1 MRALTATTSWRF
13 PATFWI
19 ANIIELGER
28 AAYYGTF
35 VFLTVFLTSVVG
47 YSDVQA
53 GWIAAAFAGALYLLP
68 MFAGAAADRIGYRRA
83 LLLAFAL
90 LTGGYAALSLVPR
103 PGPVLLALG
112 ALCLGGALVKPVIT
126 GTVARTSDA
135 DHRARAFSLFYML
148 VNIGSFTGKA
158 VAKPVRAALGV
169 GAIPL
174 YSAGAALIALVLVA
188 LLYFPD
194 RRAASAPAG
203 PVPPARDLRAV
214 LDDLVVVLRNR
225 RFLALVLITAGYWT
239 IQGQLY
245 ASMPKFVLRM
255 VGEDASPEWYANI
268 NPFMVVLLV
277 VPITQLC
284 RRLPAVASIGICL
297 GLVPLSALS
306 IAVLPGILD
315 PAKLMIFGR
324 VVALPPMTQ
333 AMCIGIALQGLA
345 ECFLSPRYLE
355 FASRQAPPGQEGLYM
370 GYGHLNTFFAWLFGF
385 ILSGYLLEAF
395 CPDPARLPRP
405 EQAARLL
412 WLRGQGPVPAAYAH
426 AASLWYTFA
435 AIGAV
440 AFVLLIVFHLLTRQ
454 RTTLPVPQG
463 GGATPSW
470 KG

>member
-1 MRALTATTSWRF
+1 MTDNRAPRPTTASSWRF

-19 ANIIELGER
+19 ANVIELGER

-35 VFLTVFLTSVVG
+35 IFLTVFLTSVVG
-47 YSDVQA
+47 YSDVA
-53 GWIAAAFAGALYLLP
+53 SGWIVAAFAGALYLLP
-68 MFAGAAADRIGYRRA
+68 LFAGAAADRIGYRRA
-83 LLLAFAL
+83 LLLAFAFL
-90 LTGGYAALSLVPR
+90 SAGYAALALLPHKGV
-103 PGPVLLALG
+103 VLLSLL

-174 YSAGAALIALVLVA
+174 YSAGAACFALLLVA
-188 LLYFPD
+188 LFYFPD
-194 RRAASAPAG
+194 RSAG
-203 PVPPARDLRAV
+203 RNESETKIESKTLRGV
-214 LDDLVVVLRNR
+214 LDDLKVVLRNR

-268 NPFMVVLLV
+268 NPMMVVLLV
-277 VPITQLC
+277 VPITHLC
-284 RRLPAVASIGICL
+284 RRLPPLASIGLCL

-306 IAVLPGILD
+306 IAVLPGVLS
-315 PAKLMIFGR
+315 PARISLLGR
-324 VVALPPMTQ
+324 VVLLPAMTQ

-345 ECFLSPRYLE
+345 ECFLTPRYYE
-355 FASRQAPPGQEGLYM
+355 FASRQAPKGQEGLYM

-395 CPDPARLPRP
+395 CPDPARLPRV
-405 EQAARLL
+405 EQVARLL
-412 WLRGQGPVPAAYAH
+412 WLRGEGPVPAAYAH
-426 AASLWYTFA
+426 AAYLWYTFA
-435 AIGAV
+435 AIGAC
-440 AFVLLIVFHLLTRQ
+440 AFALLLVFHLLTR
-454 RTTLPVPQG
+454 RRPLR
-463 GGATPSW
+463 
-470 KG
+470 